1 MAGDAE
7 LARGWQALGMSA
19 WGEAREAFQAALDR
33 EETPEALEGLG
44 VATGWL
50 GDARTSVAVRERAV
64 HGYRRRGDDEAAARA
79 AIGLAQ
85 DLLTFQGQPAVATG
99 WLQRARRVLADRPG
113 SPQLFGTDVA
123 PYPGVPGGPEVQ
135 HVALSAKT
143 RAALHL
149 ALAGMVRDGVVDLE
163 AAVRMGEGVLRG
175 NAGRLYGLER

>member
-1 MAGDAE
+1 M
-7 LARGWQALGMSA
+7 
-19 WGEAREAFQAALDR
+19 
-33 EETPEALEGLG
+33 
-44 VATGWL
+44 
-50 GDARTSVAVRERAV
+50 
-64 HGYRRRGDDEAAARA
+64 
-79 AIGLAQ
+79 
-85 DLLTFQGQPAVATG
+85 
-99 WLQRARRVLADRPG
+99 
-113 SPQLFGTDVA
+113 LFGTDVA